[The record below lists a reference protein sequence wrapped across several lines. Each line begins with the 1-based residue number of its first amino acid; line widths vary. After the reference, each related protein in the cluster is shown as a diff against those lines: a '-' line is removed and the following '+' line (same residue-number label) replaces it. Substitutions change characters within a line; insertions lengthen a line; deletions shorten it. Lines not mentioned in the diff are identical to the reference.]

1 MTLSEGSGTRRGD
14 AAREAPPA
22 RTSATVL
29 QLAKIPQAWGLQQHG
44 ATTTPQRGSSSSL
57 QNCQQPKRA
66 GWGKPSARL
75 CLETPPLALLG
86 SQLADLG
93 APSPAVPPHH
103 VPTHLCPQRCL
114 HGAGGLGQNNH
125 TLTCP
130 SHGSDTATLGV
141 LIAGSGPPS
150 WVPIMHPHPC
160 AWLCAATS
168 PVPAPCRREPGL
180 APSKG
185 AFDST
190 QTFFFFFPSGSSSS
204 FIASAGQAELSLPE
218 PHSSV

>member
-22 RTSATVL
+22 RTSAAVL
-29 QLAKIPQAWGLQQHG
+29 QLAKMPRAWGLQQHG
-44 ATTTPQRGSSSSL
+44 ATTTPQWGSSSSL

-86 SQLADLG
+86 FQLSDLG

-103 VPTHLCPQRCL
+103 VHTVSHPSVPAALPAR
-114 HGAGGLGQNNH
+114 GRGLSQNVH

-130 SHGSDTATLGV
+130 SHGSDTAAL
-141 LIAGSGPPS
+141 
-150 WVPIMHPHPC
+150 
-160 AWLCAATS
+160 
-168 PVPAPCRREPGL
+168 
-180 APSKG
+180 
-185 AFDST
+185 
-190 QTFFFFFPSGSSSS
+190 
-204 FIASAGQAELSLPE
+204 
-218 PHSSV
+218 